1 MKKKILLN
9 FIILLLFGIILT
21 GCKNQGESVLVDS
34 ISISKKNLYLAE
46 GQTAQI
52 SAQVYPFNA
61 DNQNYEFVS
70 SNNSVVT
77 IDNGFVKA
85 IKAGNAT
92 ISAISEDGG
101 YKDSCN
107 VLVTTVKNNLALNNY
122 NNMNMPMNINY
133 QKEFDKENAKT
144 SKNDK
149 NEQKNAQNLSKN
161 SKKTANSQNFIKV
174 SETDIAENIDQKTT
188 AKQILEE
195 IKTKTIQ
202 EMNVGFDA
210 GKNVFD
216 QIKNDFNVT
225 INNIKNQSIDI
236 CNNFLQDTK
245 QETDNSINSFFD
257 LQTEIFESIQNINNQ
272 INQSIQ
278 NFKTEMI
285 EQIDNIEQNID
296 SDDYVVE
303 TKDIN
308 GVKFVVITNK
318 SNQ

>member
-144 SKNDK
+144 SKIDK
-149 NEQKNAQNLSKN
+149 NKQKNAQNLSKN
-161 SKKTANSQNFIKV
+161 SNKTANSQNFIKV

>member
-1 MKKKILLN
+1 MKKKILLS

-70 SNNSVVT
+70 SDNSVVT

-144 SKNDK
+144 SKIDK
-149 NEQKNAQNLSKN
+149 NKQKNAQNLSKN
-161 SKKTANSQNFIKV
+161 SNKTANSQNFIKV

-202 EMNVGFDA
+202 EMNAGFDA

-225 INNIKNQSIDI
+225 KNNIKNQCIDI

-285 EQIDNIEQNID
+285 EQIDNMEQNID

-318 SNQ
+318 NNQ